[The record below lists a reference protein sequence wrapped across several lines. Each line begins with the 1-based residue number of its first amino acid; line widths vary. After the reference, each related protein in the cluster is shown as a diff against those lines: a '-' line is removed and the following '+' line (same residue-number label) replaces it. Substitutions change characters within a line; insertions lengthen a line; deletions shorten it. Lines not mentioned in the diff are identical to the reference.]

1 MRLEVVKQ
9 YLRVDY
15 DDDDAII
22 KLLLEAVNAEM
33 CELIPEFDAEKPT
46 ARQQVLIL
54 VSVKELY
61 DDRAKRTEKPEY
73 LRAAISSMLIKEMF
87 K

>member
-33 CELIPEFDAEKPT
+33 CELIPGFDAEKPT
-46 ARQQVLIL
+46 ARQQILIL
-54 VSVKELY
+54 ASVKELY

-87 K
+87 R

>member
-22 KLLLEAVNAEM
+22 KLLLEAVTAEM

-54 VSVKELY
+54 ASVKELY

-73 LRAAISSMLIKEMF
+73 LRAAISSMLLKEMF

>member
-54 VSVKELY
+54 ASVKELY

-73 LRAAISSMLIKEMF
+73 LRAAISSMLLKEMF

>member
-54 VSVKELY
+54 ASVKELY

>member
-1 MRLEVVKQ
+1 MELEIVKR

-22 KLLLEAVNAEM
+22 KILVDAVNTELA
-33 CELIPEFDAEKPT
+33 ELIPDFDEKKPT

-54 VSVKELY
+54 ASVKELY
-61 DDRAKRTEKPEY
+61 DDRSKRTEKPEY
-73 LRAAISSMLIKEMF
+73 LRAAISSMLLKEIY